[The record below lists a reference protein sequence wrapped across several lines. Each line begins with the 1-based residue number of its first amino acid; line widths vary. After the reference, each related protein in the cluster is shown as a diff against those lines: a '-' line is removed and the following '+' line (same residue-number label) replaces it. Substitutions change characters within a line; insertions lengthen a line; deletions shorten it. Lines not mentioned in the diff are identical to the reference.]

1 MSTAGAERDDVVKA
15 LRLVDLKPYLSIT
28 VLECSDEDADGAFS
42 ILQAFLR
49 ELSNKPGH
57 AIAVHTTGELAI
69 EDFRAEETEEAG
81 LLRAFGFDGFYG
93 VTRERRHRAPWA
105 AKDTP
110 VVDVTNDLTVALRRG
125 RLVAVST
132 GNTPALLQWARGDS
146 SPYRLVPASVM
157 SATFDGD
164 GKTLWLR
171 GVHRRRVTKAD
182 SKTLNGLQLQHA
194 IDPHDD
200 STFAMSAM
208 KINLDPEEA
217 SAMLRGDLCVAPERS
232 HLSFK
237 AMSSFGMFL
246 AATSEALVLL
256 DKTLASEAP
265 LRNPFPGLA
274 VPENDLSTVFGAFDI
289 RVTDPDEMRGEP
301 DFDETQADRA
311 ELVRSAILDVHGDP
325 SSPSFLLAVGL
336 DGAVT
341 GRLKVTPVSVRDG
354 YVLDVGIEGSP
365 IDEVVTRRIRRA
377 IANGD
382 LLNVYYESG
391 HAFNGHQ
398 ICRQNPVSTPFPNLD
413 FADFTGFDIT
423 REKPNVRGDQAIHDA
438 IAQIGDDSLFCWV
451 VRNFGHDWLICD
463 DGAGEVADFL
473 HLADDGTLTAFH
485 VKAAQNSSVNRN
497 IAVVAYSEVVAQA
510 VKNIRSLDTDTLIAR
525 LSRPRISREAC
536 WHAGKRIGDRSEFI
550 ARLGMRTAKDRTQ
563 VVIVQPHLRRD
574 VHNNAR
580 TAAQRG
586 ELDRNSRSMMLLDN
600 VLHSARRTVRG
611 MHDDLIVIG
620 SL

>member
-1 MSTAGAERDDVVKA
+1 MSVSGAERNDAVKA
-15 LRLVDLKPYLSIT
+15 LRLADLKPYLSVT
-28 VLECSDEDADGAFS
+28 VLECTGKDLDKAFS

-49 ELSNKPGH
+49 KLSEKPGL

-69 EDFRAEETEEAG
+69 EDFRAEENKEAD

-110 VVDVTNDLTVALRRG
+110 VVDVTNDLTAALRRG
-125 RLVAVST
+125 PLIAVST
-132 GNTPALLQWARGDS
+132 ENTRALLKWARDAT
-146 SPYRLVPASVM
+146 SPYRPVPAGVM
-157 SATFDGD
+157 SSTFDGD

-171 GVHRRRVTKAD
+171 GVHRRRVTKPD

-194 IDPHDD
+194 IDAHDD

-274 VPENDLSTVFGAFDI
+274 VPENDLGSVFGAFDI
-289 RVTDPDEMRGEP
+289 RVTDLDEMRGEP

-311 ELVRSAILDVHGDP
+311 ELLHGAILDVHGDL
-325 SSPSFLLAVGL
+325 SSPGLLLSVGL
-336 DGAVT
+336 DGVVA
-341 GRLKVTPVSVRDG
+341 GQLKVIPVGMRDG
-354 YVLDVGIEGSP
+354 YMLNVSVEGSP
-365 IDEVVTRRIRRA
+365 TDEVITRRIRRA
-377 IANGD
+377 IGNGD

-391 HAFNGHQ
+391 HAFNGQ
-398 ICRQNPVSTPFPNLD
+398 RICRQNPSSTPFRNLTFVD
-413 FADFTGFDIT
+413 FSGVDIT
-423 REKPNVRGDQAIHDA
+423 REKPNADGDQAIHDA
-438 IAQIGDDSLFCWV
+438 TAETGDDSLFGWI

-473 HLADDGTLTAFH
+473 HLADDGTLTAIH
-485 VKAAQNSSVNRN
+485 VKAAQNSSLNRR
-497 IAVVAYSEVVAQA
+497 IAVVAYQEVVAQA
-510 VKNIRSLDTDTLIAR
+510 VKNIRSLDTDSLIAR
-525 LSRPRISREAC
+525 LSLPSISRPAC

-550 ARLGMRTAKDRTQ
+550 ARLGMRTASDRTQ
-563 VVIVQPHLRRD
+563 VVIVQPHLRQQ
-574 VHNNAR
+574 VHDDAR
-580 TAAQRG
+580 AAALRG
-586 ELDRNSRSMMLLDN
+586 ELDRNARSMMLLDN
-600 VLHSARRTVRG
+600 ILHSTRRTVTG
-611 MHDDLIVIG
+611 LHDDLIVIG
-620 SL
+620 SA